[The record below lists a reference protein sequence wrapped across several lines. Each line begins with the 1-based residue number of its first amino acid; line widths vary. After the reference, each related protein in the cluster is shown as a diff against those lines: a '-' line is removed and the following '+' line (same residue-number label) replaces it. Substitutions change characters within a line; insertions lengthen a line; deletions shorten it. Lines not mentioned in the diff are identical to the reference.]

1 MTSLAHRK
9 KICQGTEYYQK
20 MPLRRNYLKLDGKNS
35 AVHVTLQLKNG
46 FLSTAGLVF
55 CCHLMLLQA
64 CWARENAVITTQL
77 QGVRTLAPL

>member
-35 AVHVTLQLKNG
+35 AVHVTLQLKKWI
-46 FLSTAGLVF
+46 SE
-55 CCHLMLLQA
+55 HSWISLLLPP
-64 CWARENAVITTQL
+64 NVTTSL
-77 QGVRTLAPL
+77 LG